1 MKNKFIIIF
10 FYIFFIE
17 SSAADVNNLESK
29 IFKNLRCIVCQ
40 GQSIAESNSDFA
52 QTVKIVVRDQI
63 NKGNNED
70 EIYEFLVE
78 KYGEWIVFKP
88 LFNPHNFLL
97 WILPY
102 LLFIIGG
109 ALIFFIVKK
118 SKNFKDN

>member
-1 MKNKFIIIF
+1 MKNRFLIIF
-10 FYIFFIE
+10 FLIFFSKLYASDRE
-17 SSAADVNNLESK
+17 NLDTK

-52 QTVKIVVRDQI
+52 QTIKLVVRDKISQG
-63 NKGNNED
+63 KNER

-78 KYGEWIVFKP
+78 KYGEWIIFEP
-88 LFNPHNFLL
+88 LFKSHKLIL

-109 ALIFFIVKK
+109 ILIFFIIKK
-118 SKNFKDN
+118 SKNYKGN

>member
-1 MKNKFIIIF
+1 MPNKYFIIF
-10 FYIFFIE
+10 FLLFSFE
-17 SSAADVNNLESK
+17 LLAKENEGLDTK

-52 QTVKIVVRDQI
+52 QTIKLVVRDKI
-63 NKGNNED
+63 SKGKNEK
-70 EIYEFLVE
+70 EIYKFLVE

-88 LFNPHNFLL
+88 LFNTHNFLL

-109 ALIFFIVKK
+109 IFIFYIVKK
-118 SKNFKDN
+118 SKNFKGN

>member
-1 MKNKFIIIF
+1 MKNKILIAFFLIF
-10 FYIFFIE
+10 SFE
-17 SSAADVNNLESK
+17 LRADINEGLDTK

-52 QTVKIVVRDQI
+52 QTIKLVVRDQI

-88 LFNPHNFLL
+88 LFNPHNFPL

-109 ALIFFIVKK
+109 AFIFFIVKK
-118 SKNFKDN
+118 SKNFKGN

>member
-1 MKNKFIIIF
+1 MKTKFLIILLLIINTKL
-10 FYIFFIE
+10 Y
-17 SSAADVNNLESK
+17 ADIKNGLDIK
-29 IFKNLRCIVCQ
+29 IFKNLRCLVCQ
-40 GQSIAESNSDFA
+40 GQTIAESNSDFA
-52 QTVKIVVRDQI
+52 QTIKLVVRDQI

-109 ALIFFIVKK
+109 AFIFFIVKK
-118 SKNFKDN
+118 SKNFKGN

>member
-1 MKNKFIIIF
+1 MYAND
-10 FYIFFIE
+10 
-17 SSAADVNNLESK
+17 SDGLDTK

-52 QTVKIVVRDQI
+52 QTIKLVVRDKI
-63 NKGNNED
+63 NQGKNEK

-88 LFNPHNFLL
+88 LFRSHNLIL

-109 ALIFFIVKK
+109 VFIFFLLKK
-118 SKNFKDN
+118 SKNYKDN